1 MTEAPSVVFLFDV
14 DNTLVDN
21 DRVQAH
27 LKEHLAQTYG
37 TATRDRYWDILEELR
52 EELGYVDYLGAL
64 ERYRIEALHRPEV
77 LRMSIWLV
85 DYPFADRLYPGALDA
100 VKHVQQWGTPVIL
113 SDGDAVF
120 QPRKV
125 ERSGLWRAFDG
136 RVLIYIHKEQE
147 LDDVARLYPADHYVM
162 IDDKLRIL
170 SAVKKIW
177 GERVTTVF
185 PKQGH
190 YAFDPDD
197 TGRVSARR
205 YRACQDQRSRYLRSA
220 CIAQEEIGGDRHFKN
235 AALAGRRGDCDLTTA
250 NRPPQRRSRVTAVAR
265 FPGQTSRCNLKRPS
279 SSLTTRWHSNCLWAV
294 ARTRNVCRTYRGD

>member
-1 MTEAPSVVFLFDV
+1 MTEPPRVVFLFDV

-21 DRVQAH
+21 DRVQAD

-37 TATRDRYWDILEELR
+37 PATRDRYWDILEELR
-52 EELGYVDYLGAL
+52 QELGYVDYLGAL
-64 ERYRIEALHRPEV
+64 ERYRVEALHRPEV
-77 LRMSIWLV
+77 LRMSSWLV

-100 VKHVQQWGTPVIL
+100 VKHVQQWGTHVIL

-125 ERSGLWRAFDG
+125 ERSGIWRAFDG
-136 RVLIYIHKEQE
+136 RVLIYIHKEEE
-147 LDDVARLYPADHYVM
+147 LDDVARLYPADHCVM

-190 YAFDPDD
+190 YALDPEILAECPPADIELAKIGD
-197 TGRVSARR
+197 LVS
-205 YRACQDQRSRYLRSA
+205 YDLP
-220 CIAQEEIGGDRHFKN
+220 
-235 AALAGRRGDCDLTTA
+235 AL
-250 NRPPQRRSRVTAVAR
+250 
-265 FPGQTSRCNLKRPS
+265 LKRK
-279 SSLTTRWHSNCLWAV
+279 
-294 ARTRNVCRTYRGD
+294 

>member
-1 MTEAPSVVFLFDV
+1 MTAAPRVVFLFDV

-37 TATRDRYWDILEELR
+37 DATRDRYWAILEELR

-64 ERYRIEALHRPEV
+64 ERYRVEALHRPEV
-77 LRMSIWLV
+77 LRMSSWLV

-100 VKHVQQWGTPVIL
+100 VKHVQQWGTHVIL

-136 RVLIYIHKEQE
+136 RVLIYIHKEEE

-190 YAFDPDD
+190 YALDPEILAECPPADIELAKIGD
-197 TGRVSARR
+197 LVS
-205 YRACQDQRSRYLRSA
+205 YDLP
-220 CIAQEEIGGDRHFKN
+220 
-235 AALAGRRGDCDLTTA
+235 AL
-250 NRPPQRRSRVTAVAR
+250 
-265 FPGQTSRCNLKRPS
+265 LKRK
-279 SSLTTRWHSNCLWAV
+279 
-294 ARTRNVCRTYRGD
+294 